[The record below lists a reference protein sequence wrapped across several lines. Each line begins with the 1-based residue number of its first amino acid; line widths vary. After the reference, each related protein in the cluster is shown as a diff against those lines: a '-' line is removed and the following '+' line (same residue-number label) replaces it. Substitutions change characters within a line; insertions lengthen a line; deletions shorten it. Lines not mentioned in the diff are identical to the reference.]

1 MSAAFAVAFALA
13 VPPTAATTSSTEP
26 AITPVGPAA
35 EQTPARLDESGAERV
50 AFEHPK
56 ISAWLARYPLGPTT
70 AATFRPESGTWVVKA
85 WSGEAGQIVQVV
97 VEDTTGRVS
106 EAWTGPQVAWKMA
119 RGDEGSFGGKT
130 LLKPYVWLA
139 FCLVFV
145 LGLADLRRPLSVPN
159 LDLLV
164 LLGFSVSLVFFNK
177 GEIFRS
183 VPLVY
188 PALAYVLFRGL
199 WVGMRGRRKPLR
211 PMWPTWAIAVAAV
224 FILGFR
230 VGLNVEA
237 PRGVIDVGL
246 AGVAG
251 ASRVLDGQ
259 APYGNMPT
267 RGDLEPCGPADA
279 DGQVRER
286 IQTNGRCESAIERG
300 DTYGPVSYVAY
311 LPATLVFGWSG
322 KWDSLP
328 AAHATSIAF
337 DLLTVLGLVLV
348 GLRFG
353 GFRLAAL
360 LAFAWTA
367 YPFTA
372 YALNAN
378 TNDTIMPALL
388 VFGFWLASSA
398 WARGAAV
405 ALAGWAKFGGLL
417 VAPLWAS
424 YPTLEL
430 RRVVRFAIAF
440 AGATA
445 VAFVILLLEPDL
457 WEALRTFW
465 ERTLG
470 FQLGRDSPF
479 SLWGWGQYH
488 AKGIPDLGFVQP
500 ALAALAAALALLV
513 AFVPRQKGPIEL
525 AALTAAVL
533 IAFQLALTHWFY
545 LYLPW
550 VFPFVALWLLL
561 PQEPGSYGKSI
572 RTGSIEEALPVSAS
586 HSITAPSMRTP
597 P

>member
-1 MSAAFAVAFALA
+1 M
-13 VPPTAATTSSTEP
+13 
-26 AITPVGPAA
+26 
-35 EQTPARLDESGAERV
+35 
-50 AFEHPK
+50 
-56 ISAWLARYPLGPTT
+56 
-70 AATFRPESGTWVVKA
+70 KA

-139 FCLVFV
+139 FCLVFL
-145 LGLADLRRPLSVPN
+145 LGLADLRRPLSLPN

-164 LLGFSVSLVFFNK
+164 LLAFSVSLVFFNR
-177 GEIFRS
+177 GEVFRS

-188 PALAYVLFRGL
+188 PVLVYLLARGL
-199 WVGMRGRRKPLR
+199 WVGMRGRGSSLR
-211 PMWPTWAIAVAAV
+211 AIWPTWAIAVAAV

-230 VGLNVEA
+230 IGLNVET

-259 APYGNMPT
+259 APYGHMPK
-267 RGDLEPCGPADA
+267 RGDLEPCGPEDA
-279 DGQVRER
+279 DGQIRDR

-440 AGATA
+440 AGTTA

-550 VFPFVALWLLL
+550 VFPFIALWLLL
-561 PQEPGSYGKSI
+561 PQEAGSYGKSI